1 MIGDFS
7 LKHFLCIVYSDIS
20 VVFYFSSVFDFD
32 DETIPVELRNGFT
45 FARTD
50 EQDLSSCLER
60 AFSYYSRKPMVWKQL
75 VQKDMQIDFSWDS
88 PASQYENLYQSAVAQ
103 ARGAAQT

>member
-50 EQDLSSCLER
+50 EQVSFTMECTFKFGFLM
-60 AFSYYSRKPMVWKQL
+60 FY
-75 VQKDMQIDFSWDS
+75 
-88 PASQYENLYQSAVAQ
+88 
-103 ARGAAQT
+103 G